1 LACFG
6 LENQTRIP
14 SLLTLTSISA
24 IPTDHGPTAVTIG
37 KFDCIHL
44 GHQALFTEIVDAAT
58 NLNLV
63 PTVVTFDRHPD
74 HLLRPERAK
83 LPILGPTRKA
93 DLISGFG
100 IATMLQLEFNQ
111 ELADLSP
118 EQFVKQILVQGL
130 KAKRVLVGEGFRFG
144 NQGSGNFELLKALG
158 DVYGFEV
165 SEVKRV
171 QVDGE
176 VVSTTLV
183 RELLDLGNVKL
194 VNKMLGRVHEVSG
207 MVEHGLKIG
216 RKIGF
221 PTANI
226 ARDAE
231 GYLPLDGVYAG
242 WLIADGIR
250 YPAAHSVGINETFQA
265 VPRLVESHVL
275 DETELDLYDKVVSL
289 EFVDFVRPAAKFDGV
304 EALVKQINLDLD
316 VVRNQLG
323 L

>member
-1 LACFG
+1 MLTI
-6 LENQTRIP
+6 N
-14 SLLTLTSISA
+14 SLSAMPTS
-24 IPTDHGPTAVTIG
+24 HGPTAVTIG

-44 GHQALFTEIVDAAT
+44 GHQALFTEIVDAGA
-58 NLNLV
+58 NLDLV

-74 HLLRPERAK
+74 HLLRPDRAK
-83 LPILGPTRKA
+83 LPILGPSQKT

-118 EQFVKQILVQGL
+118 EEFVKQVLVQGL
-130 KAKRVLVGEGFRFG
+130 NAKLVLVGEGFRFG
-144 NQGSGNFELLKALG
+144 NQGSGNFELLKDLG
-158 DVYGFEV
+158 HEFGFKV

-304 EALVKQINLDLD
+304 EPLVKQINLDLD
-316 VVRNQLG
+316 VVRKQLG
-323 L
+323 R

>member
-1 LACFG
+1 M
-6 LENQTRIP
+6 Q
-14 SLLTLTSISA
+14 TLTSLSA
-24 IPTDHGPTAVTIG
+24 IPNNLGPTAVTIG

-44 GHQALFTEIVDAAT
+44 GHQALFTEVVDAAA
-58 NLNLV
+58 NQNLV

-83 LPILGPTRKA
+83 LPILGPGQKTE
-93 DLISGFG
+93 LISGFG
-100 IATMLQLEFNQ
+100 VSAMLQLEFNKQ
-111 ELADLSP
+111 LADLTP
-118 EQFVKQILVQGL
+118 EQFVKQILVDGL
-130 KAKRVLVGEGFRFG
+130 NAKLVLVGEGFRFG
-144 NQGSGNFELLKALG
+144 NQGSGNFELLKVLG
-158 DVYGFEV
+158 DKFGFEV

-207 MVEHGLKIG
+207 VVEHGLKIG
-216 RKIGF
+216 RTIGF

-275 DETELDLYDKVVSL
+275 DETELDLYDKVVTL

-304 EALVKQINLDLD
+304 EALVRQINLDLD
-316 VVRNQLG
+316 VVRNQIG

>member
-1 LACFG
+1 M
-6 LENQTRIP
+6 
-14 SLLTLTSISA
+14 LTLTSISA

-83 LPILGPTRKA
+83 LPILGPSQKA

-158 DVYGFEV
+158 DEYGFEV

-194 VNKMLGRVHEVSG
+194 VNKMLSRVHEVSG

-250 YPAAHSVGINETFQA
+250 SPAAHSVGINETFQA

-304 EALVKQINLDLD
+304 EALVSQINLDLD
-316 VVRNQLG
+316 IVRKQLG

>member
-1 LACFG
+1 M
-6 LENQTRIP
+6 
-14 SLLTLTSISA
+14 LTLTSISA

-83 LPILGPTRKA
+83 LPILGPSQKA

-158 DVYGFEV
+158 DEYGFEV

-194 VNKMLGRVHEVSG
+194 VNKMLSRVHEVSG

-250 YPAAHSVGINETFQA
+250 FPAAHSVGINETFQA

-304 EALVKQINLDLD
+304 EALVSQINLDLD
-316 VVRNQLG
+316 IVKKQLG

>member
-1 LACFG
+1 MLTI
-6 LENQTRIP
+6 N
-14 SLLTLTSISA
+14 SLSA
-24 IPTDHGPTAVTIG
+24 IPTSHGPTAVTIG

-58 NLNLV
+58 NLDLV

-74 HLLRPERAK
+74 HLLRPDRAK
-83 LPILGPTRKA
+83 LPILGPGQKT

-118 EQFVKQILVQGL
+118 EEFVKQVLVQGL
-130 KAKRVLVGEGFRFG
+130 NAKLVLVGEGFRFG
-144 NQGSGNFELLKALG
+144 NRGSGNFELLKDLG
-158 DVYGFEV
+158 HEFGFKV

-304 EALVKQINLDLD
+304 EPLVKQINLDLD
-316 VVRNQLG
+316 VVRKQLG

>member
-1 LACFG
+1 M
-6 LENQTRIP
+6 Q
-14 SLLTLTSISA
+14 TLTSLSEISK
-24 IPTDHGPTAVTIG
+24 DHPPTAVTIG

-44 GHQALFTEIVDAAT
+44 GHQALFQEVVKSAK
-58 NLNLV
+58 NQNLV

-83 LPILGPTRKA
+83 LSILGPGQKA

-100 IATMLQLEFNQ
+100 ISTMLQLEFNQ

-130 KAKRVLVGEGFRFG
+130 NTKLVRVGEGFRFG
-144 NQGSGNFELLKALG
+144 NQGSGNFDLLRALG
-158 DVYGFEV
+158 DEHGFEV

-176 VVSTTLV
+176 VVSTTLI
-183 RELLDLGNVKL
+183 RELLDTGKVKL
-194 VNKMLGRVHEVSG
+194 VNKMLGRVHQVRG

-242 WLIADGIR
+242 WLISEGIR

-289 EFVDFVRPAAKFDGV
+289 EFIDYVRPAAKFDGV
-304 EALVKQINLDLD
+304 EALVHQINLDLE

>member
-1 LACFG
+1 
-6 LENQTRIP
+6 
-14 SLLTLTSISA
+14 
-24 IPTDHGPTAVTIG
+24 
-37 KFDCIHL
+37 
-44 GHQALFTEIVDAAT
+44 LFTEIVDAAT
-58 NLNLV
+58 NLNLA

-83 LPILGPTRKA
+83 LPILGPSQKEK
-93 DLISGFG
+93 LIAGFG
-100 IATMLQLEFNQ
+100 VSTMLQLPFTKD
-111 ELADLSP
+111 LAALSP
-118 EQFVKQILVQGL
+118 TEFVEQILVQGL

-144 NQGSGNFELLKALG
+144 NQGSGNFEVLKALG
-158 DVYGFEV
+158 EKNSFEV
-165 SEVKRV
+165 FEVKPV
-171 QVDGE
+171 QLDGE
-176 VVSTTLV
+176 TVSTTFV
-183 RELLDLGNVKL
+183 RELLDQGNVSR
-194 VNKMLGRVHEVSG
+194 VNAMLGRTHEVRG

-231 GYLPLDGVYAG
+231 GYLPLDGVYSG
-242 WLIADGIR
+242 WLVADGIR

-275 DETELDLYDKVVSL
+275 DETDLDLYDKVVSL

-304 EALVKQINLDLD
+304 EALVAQINLDLD
-316 VVRNQLG
+316 VVRTQLG